1 MSASV
6 AVQKADVRFGAVL
19 KRILRSP
26 VTILLVIALGVVCGL
41 YAPAVAHALAPVAYA
56 YLNLLKMVV
65 LPLLIASVIFSISLM
80 MQDPQTVKYL
90 GRVAVAV
97 LVISFIAVVVAGT
110 LSLILQPGNIVDPQ
124 SRIELGKFINSQGTV
139 STDLELA
146 LTPPTDLAPPK
157 GLLSIVLNLIPNN
170 VFGSLASGNTI
181 QVLLFCLLFGLAI
194 GRVPKHTTTSFAQ
207 GLDAVY
213 RACLILT
220 GWFIWALP
228 FATFILIADQTA
240 SIGPQPIM
248 LMAGFL
254 LVMGIAA
261 AIFMVAASVIVSV
274 QSGRRFWTTV
284 KAFQPLVMVA
294 ITTRSSVA
302 SIPWIVEL
310 LVERLKFDKVTVE
323 LLAPLQIALLR
334 TGPTLLYVSGTI
346 FIAQLYG
353 RSLSGGDL
361 ALIGVASALLALTTA
376 GMAGLVITSQI
387 SVLCGYLNLPFE
399 AAFVLFV
406 AVDTVTDMF
415 MTLATVSMVTAST
428 ATIAPQGA
436 EEATPQEDAISEE
449 SLVAVGGRP

>member
-1 MSASV
+1 
-6 AVQKADVRFGAVL
+6 
-19 KRILRSP
+19 
-26 VTILLVIALGVVCGL
+26 
-41 YAPAVAHALAPVAYA
+41 
-56 YLNLLKMVV
+56 
-65 LPLLIASVIFSISLM
+65 
-80 MQDPQTVKYL
+80 
-90 GRVAVAV
+90 
-97 LVISFIAVVVAGT
+97 
-110 LSLILQPGNIVDPQ
+110 
-124 SRIELGKFINSQGTV
+124 
-139 STDLELA
+139 
-146 LTPPTDLAPPK
+146 
-157 GLLSIVLNLIPNN
+157 
-170 VFGSLASGNTI
+170 
-181 QVLLFCLLFGLAI
+181 
-194 GRVPKHTTTSFAQ
+194 
-207 GLDAVY
+207 
-213 RACLILT
+213 
-220 GWFIWALP
+220 
-228 FATFILIADQTA
+228 
-240 SIGPQPIM
+240 
-248 LMAGFL
+248 
-254 LVMGIAA
+254 
-261 AIFMVAASVIVSV
+261 
-274 QSGRRFWTTV
+274 
-284 KAFQPLVMVA
+284 MVA

-449 SLVAVGGRP
+449 SLVAVAGRP